1 MKRSPLTSVLVAV
14 GVVVVAVL
22 LGAIVVKRSSGSSGS
37 TQASFGPGARSSR
50 FGGNGPPGFDG
61 ATMQKLR
68 SCLQQNGVALNGTRP
83 DGSKFQKA
91 MQACAQ
97 YAPARPG
104 GGFGPLPSPGSGSTT
119 T

>member
-22 LGAIVVKRSSGSSGS
+22 LGAIVVKRSSGSSGG
-37 TQASFGPGARSSR
+37 TQASFGPGAR
-50 FGGNGPPGFDG
+50 GGALRGNAPPGVDS
-61 ATMQKLR
+61 AAMQKLR
-68 SCLQQNGVALNGTRP
+68 TCLQQNGVTPNGTRP
-83 DGSKFQKA
+83 ARSTFQKA

-97 YAPARPG
+97 YAPARRG
-104 GGFGPLPSPGSGSTT
+104 GGFGPPPSQGSGATT